1 MLIMLGFIYIILY
14 AHVDKLS
21 IANFD
26 LQKTITLNNNSIEN
40 NIGFYKTIMSNNH
53 GNMVVIQ
60 IIDPNGNILDYKKIK
75 TKVSINYFD
84 LIYDGTYTIKINASD
99 QTKLDIGKINLDVIY
114 HSIFAIICGIIFML
128 IPFFHRLKVYKIA
141 QPEEKI

>member
-1 MLIMLGFIYIILY
+1 MQNKKFYLIGIMLIMLGFIYIILY

-84 LIYDGTYTIKINASD
+84 LIYDGTY
-99 QTKLDIGKINLDVIY
+99 
-114 HSIFAIICGIIFML
+114 
-128 IPFFHRLKVYKIA
+128 
-141 QPEEKI
+141 